1 MTHKLF
7 NPVAITTC
15 ALLVLAGCAV
25 GPDYEPAKLAVQQD
39 YVDTLTPQA
48 LPPNATAHWWEHF
61 NDPVLNAWVARGL
74 HSNLDIAAA
83 LERISAAQAAL
94 RGTGINAAI
103 SGDLTASST
112 RTGADASAAV
122 TNESAGLSGNLA
134 IDLFGGIR
142 REREAAL
149 ANLLAVVNDSQTA
162 RLAYLSALVNAYV
175 NARYYQYAIVMTEQ
189 AIDSREQTLAITQRQ
204 RAVGS
209 ATELEEEQIKAL
221 LFNARADIPD
231 LTANFLA
238 QMYAIATLLGEPAAP
253 LLADM
258 QASAPAVST
267 LLGLNLET
275 PYQTGVPADLLR
287 SRPDVRAAEQRLR
300 GAFAN
305 IGVATAARLP
315 ALRLSGTISS
325 DNNAWSFGP
334 VITLPIFNQGALAA
348 SQDQAEAQAREAF
361 ISYQQSVLTAVE
373 DVQAANSA
381 WLRDRDKVDLLRQSV
396 NAYSRAY
403 DLSMQTYQVGVMTLL
418 DLLDTDRNL
427 NSARLA
433 YAAALRD
440 LSADWA
446 RLQIALGAGAG
457 ANVNSNSS
465 EIESRVSE

>member
-1 MTHKLF
+1 MMHKIRGR
-7 NPVAITTC
+7 VASTAC
-15 ALLVLAGCAV
+15 ALLALAGCAV
-25 GPDYEPAKLAVQQD
+25 GPDYQPPELAMQQA
-39 YVDTLTPQA
+39 YVDVNNPQSLQRTDTLR
-48 LPPNATAHWWEHF
+48 WWEHF
-61 NDPVLNAWVARGL
+61 NDPVLNAWVVQGL
-74 HSNLDIAAA
+74 DTNLSIAASV
-83 LERISAAQAAL
+83 ERISAAQAVL
-94 RGTGINAAI
+94 RGTGVNAAI

-112 RTGADASAAV
+112 RAGADNIATV

-209 ATELEEEQIKAL
+209 ATELAEEQVKAL
-221 LFNARADIPD
+221 LFNAQADIPD
-231 LTANFLA
+231 LNANFLA
-238 QMYAIATLLGEPAAP
+238 QMYAIATLLGEPVGP

-258 QASAPAVST
+258 QASAPTVSA

-275 PYQTGVPADLLR
+275 PYQAGVPADLLR
-287 SRPDVRAAEQRLR
+287 NRPDVRAAEQRLR
-300 GAFAN
+300 AAFAN
-305 IGVATAARLP
+305 IGVASAARLP
-315 ALRLSGTISS
+315 SLSLTGTISS

-334 VITLPIFNQGALAA
+334 VVTLPIFNQGALAA

-361 ISYQQSVLTAVE
+361 IIYQQTVLTAVE
-373 DVQAANSA
+373 DVQSANSA
-381 WLRDRDKVDLLRQSV
+381 WLRDRHKVDLLRKSV
-396 NAYSRAY
+396 NAYTRAF

-446 RLQIALGAGAG
+446 RLQIALGAGA
-457 ANVNSNSS
+457 
-465 EIESRVSE
+465 

>member
-1 MTHKLF
+1 MMHKTVGRVVISACTLL
-7 NPVAITTC
+7 
-15 ALLVLAGCAV
+15 ALVGCAV
-25 GPDYEPAKLAVQQD
+25 GPNYQPPELDIQQG
-39 YVDTLTPQA
+39 YLEVINPESLQRTDTLR
-48 LPPNATAHWWEHF
+48 WWEHF
-61 NDPVLNAWVARGL
+61 NDPVLNAWVTQGL
-74 HSNLDIAAA
+74 DSNLDIAAA

-94 RGTGINAAI
+94 RGTGIHAAI

-112 RTGADASAAV
+112 RAGADGSATV
-122 TNESAGLSGNLA
+122 TNDSVGLSGNLA

-175 NARYYQYAIVMTEQ
+175 NARYYQYAMVMTEQ
-189 AIDSREQTLAITQRQ
+189 AIDSREQTLTITQRQ
-204 RAVGS
+204 RAMGS

-221 LFNARADIPD
+221 LFNAQADIPD
-231 LTANFLA
+231 LNANFLA
-238 QMYAIATLLGEPAAP
+238 QIYVIATLLGEPAGP

-258 QASAPAVST
+258 QASAPTVSA

-275 PYQTGVPADLLR
+275 PYQAGVPADLLR
-287 SRPDVRAAEQRLR
+287 NRPDVRAAEQRLR
-300 GAFAN
+300 VAYAK

-315 ALRLSGTISS
+315 SLSLTGIISS

-361 ISYQQSVLTAVE
+361 ILYQQTVLAAVE
-373 DVQAANSA
+373 DVQSANSA
-381 WLRDRDKVDLLRQSV
+381 WLRDRHKVDLLRKSV
-396 NAYSRAY
+396 NAYTRAF

-418 DLLDTDRNL
+418 DLLDTDRSL
-427 NSARLA
+427 NIARLA
-433 YAAALRD
+433 YATALRD

-446 RLQIALGAGAG
+446 RLQIALGAGA
-457 ANVNSNSS
+457 NVNSSI
-465 EIESRVSE
+465 EIDNGR

>member
-1 MTHKLF
+1 MMHKTMSRVVI
-7 NPVAITTC
+7 NAC
-15 ALLVLAGCAV
+15 ALLALVGCSV
-25 GPDYEPAKLAVQQD
+25 GPNYQSPELVVQQNF
-39 YVDTLTPQA
+39 VDVLNPQS
-48 LPPNATAHWWEHF
+48 LQRTHIVRWWEHF
-61 NDPVLNAWVARGL
+61 NDPVLNAWVTQGL
-74 HSNLDIAAA
+74 DSNLDISASV
-83 LERISAAQAAL
+83 ERISAAQAAL
-94 RGTGINAAI
+94 RGTGFNAAI

-112 RTGADASAAV
+112 RMGADNIAAV

-175 NARYYQYAIVMTEQ
+175 NARYYQYAIVMTQQ
-189 AIDSREQTLAITQRQ
+189 AIDSREQTLDITQRQ

-221 LFNARADIPD
+221 LFNAQAEIPD
-231 LTANFLA
+231 LNANFLA
-238 QMYAIATLLGEPAAP
+238 QVYAIATLLGEPASP

-258 QASAPAVST
+258 QASAPTVSA

-275 PYQTGVPADLLR
+275 PYQAGVPADLLR
-287 SRPDVRAAEQRLR
+287 NRPDVRAAEQRLR
-300 GAFAN
+300 VAFAKV
-305 IGVATAARLP
+305 GVATAARLP
-315 ALRLSGTISS
+315 SLTLNGSISS

-348 SQDQAEAQAREAF
+348 SQNQADAEAREAF
-361 ISYQQSVLTAVE
+361 IIYQQTVLAAVE
-373 DVQAANSA
+373 DVQSANSA
-381 WLRDRDKVDLLRQSV
+381 WLRDRHKVDLLRKSV
-396 NAYSRAY
+396 NAYTRAY

-418 DLLDTDRNL
+418 DLLDTDRYL

-440 LSADWA
+440 LSTDWA

-457 ANVNSNSS
+457 VSSNST
-465 EIESRVSE
+465 EIESGR

>member
-1 MTHKLF
+1 MKHKIIGRVAMT
-7 NPVAITTC
+7 AC
-15 ALLVLAGCAV
+15 ALLALSGCAV
-25 GPDYEPAKLAVQQD
+25 GPDYQPPELVVQQD
-39 YVDTLTPQA
+39 YVDVLNQQSLQRTDTVR
-48 LPPNATAHWWEHF
+48 WWEHF
-61 NDPVLNAWVARGL
+61 NDPVLNAWVTQGL
-74 HSNLDIAAA
+74 DSNLDIAASI
-83 LERISAAQAAL
+83 ERISAAQAAL
-94 RGTGINAAI
+94 RGTGFNAAI

-112 RTGADASAAV
+112 RMGADNITTI

-142 REREAAL
+142 REREAAV

-209 ATELEEEQIKAL
+209 ATELEEEQVKAL
-221 LFNARADIPD
+221 LFNAQAEIPE
-231 LTANFLA
+231 LNANFLA
-238 QMYAIATLLGEPAAP
+238 QMYAIATLLGEPAGP

-258 QASAPAVST
+258 QASAPTVSA

-275 PYQTGVPADLLR
+275 PYQAGVPADLLR
-287 SRPDVRAAEQRLR
+287 NRPDVRSVEQRLR
-300 GAFAN
+300 VAIAKV
-305 IGVATAARLP
+305 GVATAARLP
-315 ALRLSGTISS
+315 SLTLNGSISS

-348 SQDQAEAQAREAF
+348 SQDQADAEAREAF
-361 ISYQQSVLTAVE
+361 IIYQQTVLAAVE
-373 DVQAANSA
+373 DVQSANSA
-381 WLRDRDKVDLLRQSV
+381 WLRDRDKVDLLRKSV
-396 NAYSRAY
+396 NSYTRAF

-418 DLLDTDRNL
+418 DLLDTDRYL

-440 LSADWA
+440 LSTDWA
-446 RLQIALGAGAG
+446 RLQIALGAGARVKS
-457 ANVNSNSS
+457 NNSQS
-465 EIESRVSE
+465 ETNLPD

>member
-1 MTHKLF
+1 MMHKIRGRVAMT
-7 NPVAITTC
+7 AC
-15 ALLVLAGCAV
+15 ALLALAGCAV
-25 GPDYEPAKLAVQQD
+25 GPDYQPPELAMQQA
-39 YVDTLTPQA
+39 YVDVINPQSLQRTDTLR
-48 LPPNATAHWWEHF
+48 WWEHF
-61 NDPVLNAWVARGL
+61 NDPVLNAWVVQGL
-74 HSNLDIAAA
+74 DTNLSIAASV
-83 LERISAAQAAL
+83 ERISAAQAVL
-94 RGTGINAAI
+94 RGTGVNAAI

-112 RTGADASAAV
+112 RAGADNIATV

-209 ATELEEEQIKAL
+209 ATELAEEQVKAL
-221 LFNARADIPD
+221 LFNAQADIPD
-231 LTANFLA
+231 LNANFLA
-238 QMYAIATLLGEPAAP
+238 QMYAIATLLGEPVGP

-258 QASAPAVST
+258 QASAPTVSA

-275 PYQTGVPADLLR
+275 PYQAGVPADLLR
-287 SRPDVRAAEQRLR
+287 NRPDVRAAEQRLR
-300 GAFAN
+300 AAFAN
-305 IGVATAARLP
+305 IGVASAARLP
-315 ALRLSGTISS
+315 SLSLTGTISS

-334 VITLPIFNQGALAA
+334 VVTLPIFNQGALAA

-361 ISYQQSVLTAVE
+361 IIYQQTVLTAVE
-373 DVQAANSA
+373 DVQSANSA
-381 WLRDRDKVDLLRQSV
+381 WLRDRHKVDLLRKSV
-396 NAYSRAY
+396 NAYTRAF

-446 RLQIALGAGAG
+446 RLQIALGAGAS
-457 ANVNSNSS
+457 VMSNNTEADSDP
-465 EIESRVSE
+465 

>member
-1 MTHKLF
+1 MMHKIRGR
-7 NPVAITTC
+7 VASTAC
-15 ALLVLAGCAV
+15 ALLALAGCAV
-25 GPDYEPAKLAVQQD
+25 GPDYQPPELAMQQA
-39 YVDTLTPQA
+39 YVDVNNPQSLQRTDTLR
-48 LPPNATAHWWEHF
+48 WWEHF
-61 NDPVLNAWVARGL
+61 NDPVLNAWVVQGL
-74 HSNLDIAAA
+74 DTNLSIAASV
-83 LERISAAQAAL
+83 ERISAAQAVL
-94 RGTGINAAI
+94 RGTGVNAAI

-112 RTGADASAAV
+112 RAGADNIATV

-209 ATELEEEQIKAL
+209 ATELAEEQVKAL
-221 LFNARADIPD
+221 LFNAQADIPD
-231 LTANFLA
+231 LNANFLA
-238 QMYAIATLLGEPAAP
+238 QMYAIATLLGEPVGP

-258 QASAPAVST
+258 QASAPTVSA

-275 PYQTGVPADLLR
+275 PYQAGVPADLLR
-287 SRPDVRAAEQRLR
+287 NRPDVRAAEQRLR
-300 GAFAN
+300 AAFAN
-305 IGVATAARLP
+305 IGVASAARLP
-315 ALRLSGTISS
+315 SLSLTGTISS

-334 VITLPIFNQGALAA
+334 VVTLPIFNQGALAA

-361 ISYQQSVLTAVE
+361 IIYQQTVLTAVE
-373 DVQAANSA
+373 DVQSANSA
-381 WLRDRDKVDLLRQSV
+381 WLRDRHKVDLLRKSV
-396 NAYSRAY
+396 NAYTRAF

-446 RLQIALGAGAG
+446 RLQIALGAGAS
-457 ANVNSNSS
+457 VMSNNTEADSDP
-465 EIESRVSE
+465 

>member
-1 MTHKLF
+1 MMHKIRGRVAMT
-7 NPVAITTC
+7 AC
-15 ALLVLAGCAV
+15 ALLALAGCAV
-25 GPDYEPAKLAVQQD
+25 GPDYQPPELAMQQA
-39 YVDTLTPQA
+39 YVDVINPQSLQRTDTLR
-48 LPPNATAHWWEHF
+48 WWEHF
-61 NDPVLNAWVARGL
+61 NDPVLNAWVVQGL
-74 HSNLDIAAA
+74 DTNLSIAASV
-83 LERISAAQAAL
+83 ERISAAQAVL
-94 RGTGINAAI
+94 RGTGIHAAV

-112 RTGADASAAV
+112 RSGADNIATV

-209 ATELEEEQIKAL
+209 ATELAEEQVKAL
-221 LFNARADIPD
+221 LFNAQADIPD
-231 LTANFLA
+231 LNANFLA
-238 QMYAIATLLGEPAAP
+238 QMYAIATLLGKPVGP

-258 QASAPAVST
+258 QASAPTVSA

-275 PYQTGVPADLLR
+275 PYQAGVPADLLR
-287 SRPDVRAAEQRLR
+287 NRPDVRAAEQRLR
-300 GAFAN
+300 AAFAN
-305 IGVATAARLP
+305 IGVASAARLP
-315 ALRLSGTISS
+315 SLSLTGTISS

-334 VITLPIFNQGALAA
+334 VVTLPIFNQGALAA

-361 ISYQQSVLTAVE
+361 IIYQQTVLTAVE
-373 DVQAANSA
+373 DVQSANSA
-381 WLRDRDKVDLLRQSV
+381 WLRDRHKVDLLRKSV
-396 NAYSRAY
+396 NAYTRAF

-446 RLQIALGAGAG
+446 RLQIALGAGAS
-457 ANVNSNSS
+457 VMSNNTTA
-465 EIESRVSE
+465 ESDQ

>member
-1 MTHKLF
+1 MMHKTMGRVIISACTLL
-7 NPVAITTC
+7 
-15 ALLVLAGCAV
+15 ALVGCAV
-25 GPDYEPAKLAVQQD
+25 GPNYQPPELDIQQG
-39 YVDTLTPQA
+39 YLEVIHPESLQRTATLR
-48 LPPNATAHWWEHF
+48 WWEHF
-61 NDPVLNAWVARGL
+61 NDPVLNAWVTQGL
-74 HSNLDIAAA
+74 DSNLDIAAS

-94 RGTGINAAI
+94 RGTGIHAAI
-103 SGDLTASST
+103 SGALTASST
-112 RTGADASAAV
+112 RAGADGSATV
-122 TNESAGLSGNLA
+122 SNDSAGLSGNLA

-175 NARYYQYAIVMTEQ
+175 NARYYQYAMLMTEQ
-189 AIDSREQTLAITQRQ
+189 AIDSREQTLTITQRQ

-209 ATELEEEQIKAL
+209 ATELEEEQVTAL
-221 LFNARADIPD
+221 LFNAQADIPD
-231 LTANFLA
+231 LNASFLA
-238 QMYAIATLLGEPAAP
+238 QIYAIATLLGEPAGP

-258 QASAPAVST
+258 QASAPTVSA

-275 PYQTGVPADLLR
+275 PYQAGVPADLLR
-287 SRPDVRAAEQRLR
+287 NRPDVRAAEQRLR
-300 GAFAN
+300 VAYAK

-315 ALRLSGTISS
+315 SLSLTGTISS

-348 SQDQAEAQAREAF
+348 SQDQAAAEAREAF
-361 ISYQQSVLTAVE
+361 IIYQQTVLTAVE
-373 DVQAANSA
+373 DVQSANSA
-381 WLRDRDKVDLLRQSV
+381 WLRDRHKVDLLRKSV
-396 NAYSRAY
+396 NAYTRAY

-418 DLLDTDRNL
+418 DVLDTDRYL

-446 RLQIALGAGAG
+446 RLQIALGAGA
-457 ANVNSNSS
+457 NVNSNST
-465 EIESRVSE
+465 EIKNSVSE